1 MRVILVTSITPYVE
15 GGSTLIVSWLQRQLA
30 AYGHEVDFFQFPFG
44 EAYPDIL
51 DQLLA
56 LRLLDLSQHGDRL
69 IAVRT
74 PSHLLK
80 HPNKVTWFIH
90 HYRSAY
96 DLWGT
101 KYQTI
106 PDTTE
111 GLAYRN
117 AIINADDVA
126 LKECARVFCNSQ
138 VVRDRLRKFN
148 AIAAQVLYPPLLEP
162 NRFRR
167 GVYGDYLLYFS
178 RINHHK
184 RQWLAIE
191 ALRLTRT
198 PVKLVIAGRADPG
211 VEPYLYDLQHLI
223 EKYNLHDRVSIL
235 SHWIPEEEK
244 IELFANCAA
253 VLYFPFDEDSY
264 GYPSLEAHAAHK
276 AVLTTTDAGGT
287 NELIV
292 HGRNGFVTPAD
303 PELIANHMDVLYSNR
318 PMAQEMGEAGEERI
332 RELGIHWDNV
342 IANLLA

>member
-1 MRVILVTSITPYVE
+1 MRVILVTSVTPYVE
-15 GGSTLIVSWLQRQLA
+15 GGSTQIVSWLRRQLEV
-30 AYGHEVDFFQFPFG
+30 YGHEVEFFQFPVS
-44 EAYPDIL
+44 EAYPEML

-117 AIINADDVA
+117 AIISADNVA
-126 LKECARVFCNSQ
+126 LRECNRVFCNSL
-138 VVRDRLRKFN
+138 VVRDRLQKFN
-148 AIAAQVLYPPLLEP
+148 AISAEVLYPPLLEP
-162 NRFRR
+162 GQFRC
-167 GVYGDYLLYFS
+167 GDYGEYMLYFS
-178 RINHHK
+178 RLNHHK

-191 ALRLTRT
+191 ALRFTRT

-211 VEPYLYDLQHLI
+211 VEPYLFDLQHLI
-223 EKYNLHDRVSIL
+223 DKYNLQDRVTVL
-235 SHWIPEEEK
+235 SHWIAEDHK
-244 IELFANCAA
+244 VELFANCAA
-253 VLYFPFDEDSY
+253 VMYFPFDEDSY
-264 GYPSLEAHAAHK
+264 GYPSLEAHAARK
-276 AVLTTTDAGGT
+276 AVLTTVDAGGT
-287 NELIV
+287 NELIE

-318 PMAQEMGEAGEERI
+318 PMAKRMGEAGEERI
-332 RELGIHWDNV
+332 QELGITWDNV
-342 IANLLA
+342 ITRLLA